1 MSGAPGGSGAQSAPS
16 ELGAARTGQLS
27 RVAGGPRAEAAPR
40 TPGKSRRWPCPR
52 RGEGRGGGEGSG
64 PPPTPTPPRPRWGR
78 GGHVAFRS
86 GAAANAQGRG
96 GWSAPRELVWSPGCQ
111 PTCCMTDT
119 RHTDPPAGSPAEAGE
134 GQVLSPRA
142 PERSGGRLGPRD
154 EFQEH
159 RCAGRAGGGHPQAR
173 CVRCL
178 APTLGVLKHL
188 RP

>member
-1 MSGAPGGSGAQSAPS
+1 MSGAPGRSGAQSAPS
-16 ELGAARTGQLS
+16 EPGAARTGQLS
-27 RVAGGPRAEAAPR
+27 RVAGGP
-40 TPGKSRRWPCPR
+40 PR
-52 RGEGRGGGEGSG
+52 RGCPEDARQEPPVAVSTKGRGAGRRGGER

-86 GAAANAQGRG
+86 GAAADAQGRG
-96 GWSAPRELVWSPGCQ
+96 GWSAPRGLVWSPGCQ

-134 GQVLSPRA
+134 GQVLSPWA